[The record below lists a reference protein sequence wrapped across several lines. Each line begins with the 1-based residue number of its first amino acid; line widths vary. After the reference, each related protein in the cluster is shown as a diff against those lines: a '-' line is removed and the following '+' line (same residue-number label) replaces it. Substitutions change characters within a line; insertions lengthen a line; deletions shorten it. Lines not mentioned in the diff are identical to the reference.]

1 MSNSPLVEYVCLSP
15 FCTSPRQSKID
26 TITIHHM
33 AGNLSVETCGSIFV
47 RPNRNASSNYGI
59 DSQGR
64 VGMYVEEKD
73 CSWCSSNRPNDH
85 RAITIEV
92 ANDEIGGEWHVGEV
106 AMNRLIELCV
116 DICKR
121 NGIERL
127 NFTGDTTGNLTMHKW
142 FAATNCPGAYL
153 ESKFQYIADEV
164 NKLITKGVSGMGV
177 YSVSLD
183 GNKNVSKNFKVKEF
197 ACNDGSDNVIID
209 EKLVDILQKIR
220 DHFGVPVIINSAY
233 RTAEYN
239 ARIGGVS
246 NSQHTKGT
254 AADIDVKGISP
265 KQVAQYAEYLMP
277 DMGGIGEYETF
288 THVDVRGA
296 RSRWQNFG
304 KEVVVSGFPGYEEPK
319 VELTSANDIIW
330 ELMNGALKVE
340 ILDVPRA
347 LEHLEQAK
355 AEGSSLYWILRKI
368 VNK

>member
-1 MSNSPLVEYVCLSP
+1 MSNSSLVDYTKISP
-15 FCTSPRQSKID
+15 NKTKRQKKISK
-26 TITIHHM
+26 ITIHHM
-33 AGNLSVETCGSIFV
+33 AGNLTVETCGEVFQPAE
-47 RPNRNASSNYGI
+47 RKASSNYGVGT
-59 DSQGR
+59 DGR
-64 VGMYVEEKD
+64 VGMYVPED
-73 CSWCSSNRPNDH
+73 YRSWASSSSANDEI
-85 RAITIEV
+85 AVTIEV
-92 ANDEIGGEWHVGEV
+92 ANDGGANWHVSDR
-106 AMNRLIELCV
+106 ALQKTIELCA
-116 DICKR
+116 DICIR
-121 NGIERL
+121 NDIERL
-127 NFTGDTTGNLTMHKW
+127 NFTGDKSGNLTMHKW
-142 FAATNCPGAYL
+142 FAATSCPGAYL

-164 NKLITKGVSGMGV
+164 NKLITKGVSGMGL

-220 DHFGVPVIINSAY
+220 DHFGVPVTINSAY

-239 ARIGGVS
+239 AKIGGVS

-304 KEVVVSGFPGYEEPK
+304 SEVVVSGFPGYEEPK
-319 VELTSANDIIW
+319 VELASANDIIW